1 MVEFIS
7 NLIGNSKLAT
17 LVMSLFPLVELK
29 GAIVYARGAGLDFFF
44 SFLLA
49 YIGSTIVF
57 FLIFF
62 LLKPIL
68 NLLKKIKFFSIIAQ
82 KIEGYFEEKANIALE
97 KQKEKGKTSSVSQA
111 LLKQIGVFI
120 FVAIPLPMT
129 GVWTGTAV
137 AVFLNLKFK
146 DAILPVVIG
155 NFVAGL
161 LISILA
167 QICITFFEIIVLDYI
182 LYALFILAVILLVV
196 FIVKIIVQKPKTNKE
211 QNNVEGK

>member
-1 MVEFIS
+1 MTQFIS
-7 NLIGNSKLAT
+7 SLIGNSQLAT
-17 LVMSLFPLVELK
+17 VVMSLFPLIELK
-29 GAIVYARGAGLDFFF
+29 GSIVYARGAGLDFFTA
-44 SFLLA
+44 FLLA
-49 YIGSTIVF
+49 YLGSTIVF
-57 FLIFF
+57 FLIYF

-68 NLLKKIKFFSIIAQ
+68 ALLKKIKLFSKLAE
-82 KIEGYFEEKANIALE
+82 KIESYFEQKANEQLKAQQE
-97 KQKEKGKTSSVSQA
+97 KDKKSNVSQTFF
-111 LLKQIGVFI
+111 KQLGVFI

-167 QICITFFEIIVLDYI
+167 QICITFFEIVVLDYI
-182 LYALFILAVILLVV
+182 LYALLILAIVLLIVVI
-196 FIVKIIVQKPKTNKE
+196 IKIAKQKPIKA
-211 QNNVEGK
+211 QDEGDE

>member
-1 MVEFIS
+1 MTQFIS
-7 NLIGNSKLAT
+7 SLIGNSQLAT
-17 LVMSLFPLVELK
+17 VVMSLFPLIELK
-29 GAIVYARGAGLDFFF
+29 GSIVYARGAGLDFFTAF
-44 SFLLA
+44 FLA
-49 YIGSTIVF
+49 YFGSTIVF
-57 FLIFF
+57 FLIYF

-68 NLLKKIKFFSIIAQ
+68 ALLKKIKLFSKLAE
-82 KIEGYFEEKANIALE
+82 KIESYFEQKANEQLKAQQE
-97 KQKEKGKTSSVSQA
+97 KDKKSKVSQTFF
-111 LLKQIGVFI
+111 KQLGVFI

-167 QICITFFEIIVLDYI
+167 QI
-182 LYALFILAVILLVV
+182 
-196 FIVKIIVQKPKTNKE
+196 
-211 QNNVEGK
+211 

>member
-1 MVEFIS
+1 
-7 NLIGNSKLAT
+7 
-17 LVMSLFPLVELK
+17 
-29 GAIVYARGAGLDFFF
+29 
-44 SFLLA
+44 
-49 YIGSTIVF
+49 
-57 FLIFF
+57 
-62 LLKPIL
+62 
-68 NLLKKIKFFSIIAQ
+68 
-82 KIEGYFEEKANIALE
+82 
-97 KQKEKGKTSSVSQA
+97 
-111 LLKQIGVFI
+111 VFI